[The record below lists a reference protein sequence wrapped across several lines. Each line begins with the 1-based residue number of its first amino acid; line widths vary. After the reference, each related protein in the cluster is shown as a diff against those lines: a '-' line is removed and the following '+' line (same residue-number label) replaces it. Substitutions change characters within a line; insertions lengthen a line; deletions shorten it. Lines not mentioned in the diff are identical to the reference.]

1 MSDGYFGAISDEKI
15 LEAYR
20 ILSAEVGIFV
30 EPASAISVAGLLE
43 RADAG
48 KIPAG
53 ATVVLTVTG
62 HGLKDPQWALR
73 TADGSDVKPTI
84 VPVDTAAI
92 AERAG
97 SGPEM
102 TTALPVVGRNALAGR
117 SVVVKVPAT
126 TANLGPGFDTL
137 GLALAHYDHLQVE
150 VQDEPGVFVEVHGV
164 GAGEVPTD
172 ESNLVVR
179 AIAHT
184 FAAYGIPL
192 PGLKL
197 VAENV
202 IPHGRGM
209 GSSGAAIVSG
219 IMAAKGLLEGIV
231 EIDSDALLVL
241 ATEME
246 GHPDNVAPA
255 LFGGLTIAW
264 MTPEGPKHKKLMV
277 HRGVSP
283 LVFVPVHAM
292 STALARSLQPESV
305 PHEDA
310 VFNLSRSALLI
321 AALIQSPELL
331 LAATEDKLHQSYRA
345 AAMPETNRLIT
356 LLREHGFAAVV
367 SGAGPS
373 ILVLASDP
381 GQRLVAA
388 ELVAQTSE
396 TPWQTLMLAV
406 DFKGAT
412 VIRTDA

>member
-1 MSDGYFGAISDEKI
+1 MS
-15 LEAYR
+15 
-20 ILSAEVGIFV
+20 VG
-30 EPASAISVAGLLE
+30 PS
-43 RADAG
+43 
-48 KIPAG
+48 
-53 ATVVLTVTG
+53 
-62 HGLKDPQWALR
+62 
-73 TADGSDVKPTI
+73 
-84 VPVDTAAI
+84 
-92 AERAG
+92 
-97 SGPEM
+97 
-102 TTALPVVGRNALAGR
+102 LAGR
-117 SVVVKVPAT
+117 SVTVQVPAT

-137 GLALAHYDHLQVE
+137 GLALAHYDRLDVS
-150 VQDEPGVFVEVHGV
+150 VRDEPGASVEVHGV
-164 GAGEVPTD
+164 GEGEVPTD
-172 ESNLVVR
+172 ETNLVVR

-184 FAAYGIPL
+184 FAAYGQEL
-192 PGLKL
+192 PGLNV
-197 VAENV
+197 VAHNV

-219 IMAAKGLLEGIV
+219 IMAAKGLLEGTV
-231 EIDSDALLVL
+231 DIDAEALLSL

-264 MTPEGPKHKKLMV
+264 MTPEGPRHKRLIV

-283 LVFVPVHAM
+283 LVFVPEQVM

-345 AAMPETNRLIT
+345 AAMPETNRLIA
-356 LLREHGFAAVV
+356 LLREKGFAAVV

-381 GQRLVAA
+381 GQRLIAADLVAA
-388 ELVAQTSE
+388 QSE
-396 TPWQTLMLAV
+396 TPWQALMLAV

-412 VIRTDA
+412 VSSSSRS